1 MNGNHVTTKQPK
13 TNSMQTFI
21 SPRMKSWRSSAAN
34 RLPDAQKPQQ
44 GVIQRKLSIGAS
56 NDIYE
61 EEADAMADTVMGMEA
76 PVPLKFSPAKDNV
89 NRKCAD
95 CEEEEKLQRK
105 ESNADPVSAPSNVQD
120 ILNTSSGKEMDE
132 GTRSY
137 MESRFNYDFSNV
149 KIHDDDL
156 AAKSADSINA
166 WAYTSGNNIVFNSG
180 QYNSQTDTGKRLL
193 AHELTH
199 VVQQS
204 ENVRARSIQRTVID
218 RNVITNAAMEAQLGF
233 SRQEIIDSIRT
244 GDADAIVL
252 AQGAED
258 ALTTQ
263 LGNAT
268 SGSAVDA
275 GLETALNEELG
286 LSFNN
291 PAQRGLIRQ
300 QIQRFRRV
308 RETLQSG
315 YLRYLALGIGNIPLI
330 GCEEPGNCGED
341 FAFSCPGNRLVVL
354 CQTHWDNLDQAGGT
368 ILHEPFHIWFS
379 MLRHADNALR
389 RADSDCFESFALRVA
404 GRAAPASCVG
414 HTNG

>member
-1 MNGNHVTTKQPK
+1 MILALPTKSSQSTRP
-13 TNSMQTFI
+13 
-21 SPRMKSWRSSAAN
+21 SPASTEVLN
-34 RLPDAQKPQQ
+34 PI
-44 GVIQRKLSIGAS
+44 IQRKLSIGAS

-61 EEADAMADTVMGMEA
+61 KEADAMADKVMRMETSG
-76 PVPLKFSPAKDNV
+76 PLKFSPAADNV
-89 NRKCAD
+89 KRKCAE

-105 ESNADPVSAPSNVQD
+105 ESKGDTVSTAPSIVQD
-120 ILNTSSGKEMDE
+120 VLSSSSGKSMDE
-132 GTRSY
+132 DTRSF

-149 KIHDDDL
+149 KIHDDGL
-156 AAKSADSINA
+156 AAKSANSINA
-166 WAYTSGNNIVFNSG
+166 LAYTSGNNVVFNSQ
-180 QYNSQTDTGKRLL
+180 QYNPGSDPGKKLL

-204 ENVRARSIQRTVID
+204 ENLHSKPIQRSVID
-218 RNVITNAAMEAQLGF
+218 ANVITNNAIETRLGL
-233 SRQEIIDSIRT
+233 SRQEIIDAIRA

-252 AQGAED
+252 AQAAED

-268 SGSAVDA
+268 SGGTVDPDT
-275 GLETALNEELG
+275 ETALNEELG

-300 QIQRFRRV
+300 QISRFRRV

-315 YLRYLALGIGNIPLI
+315 YLRYLALGIGRISLV
-330 GCEEPGNCGED
+330 GCEAGDCGPN
-341 FAFSCPGNRLVVL
+341 FAFSCPGNRLIVL
-354 CQTHWDNLDQAGGT
+354 CQPPWDDQTEMGPT
-368 ILHEPFHIWFS
+368 ILHEPFHIWFD
-379 MLRHADNALR
+379 MARHADNALR
-389 RADSDCFESFALRVA
+389 RADASCFESFALRVA